1 MTRTPKTQWSP
12 QEYSRFGDERSRPF
26 FELLAR
32 VQAVDPRTVVDLGC
46 ASGVLTLELARRWP
60 NASVL
65 GLDSSAELLAT
76 APADLPANVRLEQG
90 DIADFRA
97 DGVDVVFTNAALQWL
112 PQHRDLISAWA
123 HQLNPGGWL
132 ALQVPG
138 NFGAPSHALMRQ
150 VAESPRWAARLAG
163 VLRGTDSTDGAEDYA
178 RLAISSGLVPTP
190 GKLRMCTCS
199 AAMTRYC
206 GGCTVPVCGPS
217 SRRSRPT
224 NSRSSSPSTA
234 HCYAGPTRAPAISRR
249 LDSAGSSVWHRSPMG
264 LDRLNRCQIPMP
276 KSVH

>member
-1 MTRTPKTQWSP
+1 MCQWGPDARAGAALAERIGAWSGFFCRATRH
-12 QEYSRFGDERSRPF
+12 R
-26 FELLAR
+26 
-32 VQAVDPRTVVDLGC
+32 
-46 ASGVLTLELARRWP
+46 
-60 NASVL
+60 
-65 GLDSSAELLAT
+65 
-76 APADLPANVRLEQG
+76 PADLPANVRLEQG

-178 RLAISSGLVPTP
+178 RLAISSGLVPDAWETTYVHLLGGDDPVLRWVHGTGLRPVISALTADEFAEFESEYGALLRRAYPRSGDITP
-190 GKLRMCTCS
+190 FGF
-199 AAMTRYC
+199 
-206 GGCTVPVCGPS
+206 
-217 SRRSRPT
+217 RRIFCVASKPDGAR
-224 NSRSSSPSTA
+224 
-234 HCYAGPTRAPAISRR
+234 
-249 LDSAGSSVWHRSPMG
+249 
-264 LDRLNRCQIPMP
+264 
-276 KSVH
+276 

>member
-138 NFGAPSHALMRQ
+138 NFGASSHALMRQ

-178 RLAISSGLVPTP
+178 RLAISSGLVPDAWETTYVHLLGGDDPVLRWVHGTGLRPVISALTADEFAEFESEYGALLRRAYPRSGDITP
-190 GKLRMCTCS
+190 FGF
-199 AAMTRYC
+199 
-206 GGCTVPVCGPS
+206 
-217 SRRSRPT
+217 RRIFCVASKPDGAR
-224 NSRSSSPSTA
+224 
-234 HCYAGPTRAPAISRR
+234 
-249 LDSAGSSVWHRSPMG
+249 
-264 LDRLNRCQIPMP
+264 
-276 KSVH
+276 